1 MIYNGIEENTPE
13 FAGDESNAEDYISNN
28 GW

>member
-13 FAGDESNAEDYISNN
+13 FAGDESNVEDYISNN